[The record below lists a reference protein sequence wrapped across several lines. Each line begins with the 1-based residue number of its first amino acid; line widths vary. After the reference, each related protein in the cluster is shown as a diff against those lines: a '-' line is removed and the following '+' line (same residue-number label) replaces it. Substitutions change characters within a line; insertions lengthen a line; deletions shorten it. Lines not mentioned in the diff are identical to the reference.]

1 MGACEMPFRHAHWL
15 VLALVGLA
23 VYAFWPSYV
32 SNLPA
37 ATAGMHVHG
46 LTAFVWLL
54 LLAAQSGLI
63 HTRQRRAHRILGVAS
78 LAVFPFLL
86 AGMGFLEVA
95 MARTYVE
102 GASDWHI
109 AYAAR
114 FGAADIVAVLGMAWF
129 YFMALRERARVRL
142 HAGYMLATI
151 VFLVGT
157 ILNRSLSD
165 IVGLFAGPDLEVSS
179 AIAVPVANILLLCLL
194 LALRHFAAVETRV
207 IRDVA
212 ILVVL
217 QLLFWETIGRWSVWE
232 QAYTA
237 LARADSFLIGSTH
250 LAVGILAAVAGW
262 RLGIRRPPSAIEPAT
277 P

>member
-1 MGACEMPFRHAHWL
+1 MPFRHAHWL
-15 VLALVGLA
+15 VLTLVSLA
-23 VYAFWPSYV
+23 GYAFWPSYV

-37 ATAGMHVHG
+37 ATPGMHVHG
-46 LTAFVWLL
+46 LTALVWML
-54 LLAAQSGLI
+54 LLATQSWTI
-63 HTRQRRAHRILGVAS
+63 HARQRRAHRILGCAS
-78 LAVFPFLL
+78 LAVFPLVL
-86 AGMGFLEVA
+86 AGMGVLEVM

-102 GASDWHI
+102 GASEWHL

-157 ILNRSLSD
+157 IFNRSLAD
-165 IVGLFAGPDLEVSS
+165 IVGLVAGPELEVSS
-179 AIAVPVANILLLCLL
+179 AIAVPVANITLLCLL

-232 QAYTA
+232 QSYTA
-237 LARADSFLIGSTH
+237 LARADPLLIGSIH
-250 LAVGILAAVAGW
+250 LAVGILAAGAGW
-262 RLGIRRPPSAIEPAT
+262 RLGIRQPPSAIEPAS